1 MASFNRDTDYEE
13 DMSDTNKSVTAKLV
27 YRLEPDDD
35 DTAPITAAMLEAKRK
50 ELLGWTEYNVGD
62 GSLNRT
68 PPLAHPERQNLFV
81 VAVGIKPIV
90 NEPQADSGPSDPAGE
105 LEAPALPVSVV
116 WQSYRFELTFGNL
129 PYAVLPNSKIQPQQH
144 GSYFDDAGDTV
155 MYDYFPEWLRYV
167 DEKFMPRNEILKWK
181 YGEVVYRSSATPP
194 NGRKYPGQARMP
206 MPNDDL
212 VLVWYQ
218 VPRRYISS
226 ANSFLRKYKNRVN
239 QKDFLG
245 YPPGALLYE
254 TFTIDQ
260 YTAPWQQVDPTWGT
274 GIQAAAKF
282 VDVGLKMVLTLRD
295 AASPPTAPTN
305 QNYIMGGWN
314 LEPDPGTKRFYYVST
329 KSGGVPNFLSIP
341 FELLFQD
348 PDAT

>member
-1 MASFNRDTDYEE
+1 VASFNRDTDYEE
-13 DMSDTNKSVTAKLV
+13 DMADTAKSVTAKLV

-35 DTAPITAAMLEAKRK
+35 DPAPITADDLEAKRK
-50 ELLGWTEYNVGD
+50 ELYGWTEYNVGD
-62 GSLNRT
+62 GSLNRV
-68 PPLAHPERQNLFV
+68 PPMAHPERQNLFV
-81 VAVGIKPIV
+81 TGVGIRPIM
-90 NEPQADSGPSDPAGE
+90 NEPEATRGPSDPADL

-129 PYAVLPNSKIQPQQH
+129 PYAVLPNAKIQPAQT
-144 GSYFDDAGDTV
+144 GTYYDEDGTLV
-155 MYDYFPEWLRYV
+155 NYDYFPEWLRYV
-167 DEKFMPRNEILKWK
+167 DERFMPRNEILKWK
-181 YGEVVYRSSATPP
+181 YGEVIFRSTTSPP
-194 NGRKYPGQARMP
+194 NGRKYPGLARMP

-212 VLVWYQ
+212 LLIWCQ
-218 VPRRYISS
+218 VPRRYITS

-239 QKDFLG
+239 QTAFLG

-282 VDVGLKMVLTLRD
+282 VDVGLKIAVTLRD
-295 AASPPTAPTN
+295 ATSPPAAPAN

-329 KSGGVPNFLSIP
+329 KSGSVPNFFSIP